1 MSSIG
6 NSSMILREFLFPY
19 PYVEKITEKY
29 LKMLKNIFKNL
40 KWSFNTCLVLE
51 IVRTRQRLIGLKKM
65 DCPVA
70 RDNQI
75 LPKFAKNPVLG

>member
-1 MSSIG
+1 MFLQHMFGTG
-6 NSSMILREFLFPY
+6 NSLNMTKTDW
-19 PYVEKITEKY
+19 V
-29 LKMLKNIFKNL
+29 
-40 KWSFNTCLVLE
+40 
-51 IVRTRQRLIGLKKM
+51 KKM